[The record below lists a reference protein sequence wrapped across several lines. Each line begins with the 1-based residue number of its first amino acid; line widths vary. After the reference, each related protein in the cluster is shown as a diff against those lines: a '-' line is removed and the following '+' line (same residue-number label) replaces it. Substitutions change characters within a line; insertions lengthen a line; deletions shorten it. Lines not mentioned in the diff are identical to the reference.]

1 MTLLRTNYGGFPFSD
16 LLEDIF
22 SNAEGNVSRR
32 SSSATLPS
40 VNIADNDEN
49 FTIEFAVPGLKKEDF
64 KINLDNNVLTVSSD
78 REESKEEKETNYTRR
93 EFNYTAFQRSFT
105 LPDTA
110 DGDKISAE
118 YKDGI
123 LKIEIPKKEE
133 AKVKP
138 VREISIQ

>member
-1 MTLLRTNYGGFPFSD
+1 MTLLRTNYSGFPFD

-22 SNAEGNVSRR
+22 STADTNTPRR
-32 SSSATLPS
+32 TSSSTLPA

-49 FTIEFAVPGLKKEDF
+49 FVIEFAVPGLKKEDF
-64 KINLDNNVLTVSSD
+64 KVNLDNNVLTVSSE
-78 REESKEEKETNYTRR
+78 REESNEEKETNYTRR

-105 LPDTA
+105 LPDSA
-110 DGDKISAE
+110 NGDKISAE
-118 YKDGI
+118 YKDGV

>member
-1 MTLLRTNYGGFPFSD
+1 MTLLRTNYSGFPFD

-22 SNAEGNVSRR
+22 STADTNTARR
-32 SSSATLPS
+32 ISSSTLPA
-40 VNIADNDEN
+40 VNIADNDES
-49 FTIEFAVPGLKKEDF
+49 FVIEFAVPGLKKEDF
-64 KINLDNNVLTVSSD
+64 KVNLDNNVLTVSSE
-78 REESKEEKETNYTRR
+78 REESNEEKETNYTRR

-105 LPDTA
+105 LPDSA
-110 DGDKISAE
+110 NGDKISAE
-118 YKDGI
+118 YKDGV

>member
-1 MTLLRTNYGGFPFSD
+1 MTLLRTNYSGFPFSD

-22 SNAEGNVSRR
+22 STVDSNAAHRT
-32 SSSATLPS
+32 SSSTLPA
-40 VNIADNDEN
+40 VNIADNDES
-49 FTIEFAVPGLKKEDF
+49 FTIEFAAPGLKKEDF
-64 KINLDNNVLTVSSD
+64 KVNLDNNVLTVSSE
-78 REESKEEKETNYTRR
+78 REESKEEKEKNYTRR

-105 LPDTA
+105 LPDSA

>member
-1 MTLLRTNYGGFPFSD
+1 MTLLRTNYSGFPFD

-22 SNAEGNVSRR
+22 STADTNAARR
-32 SSSATLPS
+32 TSSSTLPA
-40 VNIADNDEN
+40 VNIADNDES
-49 FTIEFAVPGLKKEDF
+49 FVIEFAVPGLKKEDF
-64 KINLDNNVLTVSSD
+64 KVNLDNNVLTVSSE
-78 REESKEEKETNYTRR
+78 REESNEEKETNYTRR

-105 LPDTA
+105 LPDSA
-110 DGDKISAE
+110 NGDKISAE
-118 YKDGI
+118 YKDGV